1 MERRQLKSLNLLILS
16 SPLDGWGVT
25 SVVTAA
31 ALRENRKIAV
41 NNEKNNVNGLVVEE
55 AIQLANG

>member
-1 MERRQLKSLNLLILS
+1 ML
-16 SPLDGWGVT
+16 GVT

-41 NNEKNNVNGLVVEE
+41 NNVKNNVNGLAVEE
-55 AIQLANG
+55 AIQLAN